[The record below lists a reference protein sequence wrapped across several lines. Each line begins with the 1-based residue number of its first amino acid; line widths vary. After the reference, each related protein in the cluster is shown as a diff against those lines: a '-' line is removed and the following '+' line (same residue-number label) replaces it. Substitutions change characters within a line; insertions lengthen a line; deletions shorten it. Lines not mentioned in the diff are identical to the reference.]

1 MGFKRNS
8 LKQLIKWR
16 KALSVS
22 TTLKFGHSRNISG
35 LGVIL
40 AKFCVRGFTE
50 FTFYGVEQW
59 RNKQTA
65 LDFLSYT
72 ASLWW
77 QRQEMVELVKFIEG
91 NLHIERLF
99 ENLKPILSRFYYVW
113 NFSDSTLH
121 PAEQTSQTFN
131 QFSFIFD
138 VIPIHPRGT
147 QSYSLEVWCRK
158 FRYNLT

>member
-113 NFSDSTLH
+113 KIFRIALFIQLKKLLRRSINLALYLTSFQSI
-121 PAEQTSQTFN
+121 PAELNRTLSRY
-131 QFSFIFD
+131 D
-138 VIPIHPRGT
+138 V
-147 QSYSLEVWCRK
+147 E
-158 FRYNLT
+158 NLGIT

>member
-77 QRQEMVELVKFIEG
+77 QRNGRACKIHRRQSTYRKVVWKFKT
-91 NLHIERLF
+91 HF
-99 ENLKPILSRFYYVW
+99 KPILLCLK

-121 PAEQTSQTFN
+121 PAEETSQTFN

-138 VIPIHPRGT
+138 VIPIHPSGT

>member
-113 NFSDSTLH
+113 KFFRIALFIQLKKLLRRSINLALYLTSIQSI
-121 PAEQTSQTFN
+121 PAELNRTLSRY
-131 QFSFIFD
+131 D
-138 VIPIHPRGT
+138 V
-147 QSYSLEVWCRK
+147 E
-158 FRYNLT
+158 NLGIT

>member
-113 NFSDSTLH
+113 KFFRIALFIQLKKLLRRSINLALYLTSFQSI
-121 PAEQTSQTFN
+121 PAELNRTLSRY
-131 QFSFIFD
+131 D
-138 VIPIHPRGT
+138 V
-147 QSYSLEVWCRK
+147 E
-158 FRYNLT
+158 NLGIT